1 MVDAVVLAGSVNNG
15 RLKDIS
21 DVPYEALLP
30 IGSKCMVEYVVE
42 ALLKARLVKRVVV
55 AGPGNDPGKYF
66 NLTQRDGEA
75 GGLITAKG
83 GGPAGVSVLS
93 DNLLENT
100 SCFNDERVKTAPAGG
115 SLMETFSNGVA
126 LLSGA
131 EKVLVVTADLPLLI
145 PQAVDCF
152 IELCLREK
160 ADLYYPVVPRGT
172 VESRFSQPRRTY
184 VTLREGVFTGGN
196 IFLVNPTAAKRC
208 LAKGQELVNLRKSP
222 FKLCRLVGFMFLLK
236 FLTRTLSIKEG
247 EKKVSQLL
255 GLNGR
260 VVVLDYPEVG
270 VDVDKPEDL
279 ELVKQA
285 LGVG

>member
-1 MVDAVVLAGSVNNG
+1 MVDAVVLAGSLNNG

-30 IGSKCMVEYVVE
+30 IGAKYMVEYVVE
-42 ALLKARLVKRVVV
+42 ALLKARLVRQVVV
-55 AGPGNDPGKYF
+55 AGPGNDPGEYF
-66 NLTQRDGEA
+66 NFTRQDGDGHFANKSDEIT
-75 GGLITAKG
+75 GL
-83 GGPAGVSVLS
+83 SVIS
-93 DNLLENT
+93 GNLPENT
-100 SCFNDERVKTAPAGG
+100 FCFHNERVKFAPAGS

-126 LLSGA
+126 LLSGV
-131 EKVLVVTADLPLLI
+131 EKVLVVTADLPLLT
-145 PQAVDCF
+145 PEAVDSF
-152 IELCLREK
+152 IELCSRET

-172 VESRFSQPRRTY
+172 VESRFSQTCRTY

-208 LAKGQELVNLRKSP
+208 LVKGQELVNLRKSP

-255 GLNGR
+255 GLMGR
-260 VVVLDYPEVG
+260 VVVLDYSEVG
-270 VDVDKPEDL
+270 VDVDKAEDL
-279 ELVKQA
+279 ELVKQV
-285 LGVG
+285 LGVR